1 MGFAVQIGYHGVF
14 QTDRILTVTLSMTAF
29 ARQEQTLDS
38 GTLSWEI
45 RSVNHRYLELSL
57 RMDETFRPLEIAIR
71 KLFAQQVARGKVEA
85 VLRYQPT
92 AADVATLHI
101 DEDLA
106 RAVIDACAKL
116 SDLSPAMAAL
126 DPLRLLQWP
135 GIVSQQQTDAEALN
149 KAVMAVLQTTL
160 KDFVD
165 SRRREGEALAEMLLQ
180 RCEDIAHIA
189 AAVRIKM
196 PQILAQNHAR
206 LLQRLADFQV
216 ELEPERLAQEAALLA
231 QKSDVAEELDRL
243 ENHVNEVRHIL
254 GRNEPVGRRLDFL
267 MQELNREANTLASK
281 SIDTDTTRYAVDL
294 KVLIEQM
301 REQIQNIE

>member
-1 MGFAVQIGYHGVF
+1 
-14 QTDRILTVTLSMTAF
+14 MTAF
-29 ARQEQTLDS
+29 ARQEQTLES
-38 GTLSWEI
+38 GVLSWEI

-57 RMDETFRPLEIAIR
+57 RMDESFRPQEIAIR
-71 KLFAQQVARGKVEA
+71 KLFAQHIARGKVEA
-85 VLRYQPT
+85 VLRFNP
-92 AADVATLHI
+92 AIADGQAIHI
-101 DEDLA
+101 DENLA
-106 RAVIDACAKL
+106 KSVIDACVRL
-116 SDLSPAMAAL
+116 SDLSPATAPL

-135 GIVSQQQTDAEALN
+135 GVVSAQQTDVEALN
-149 KAVMAVLQTTL
+149 AAVLSLL
-160 KDFVD
+160 KNSLQDFVAT
-165 SRRREGEALAEMLLQ
+165 RAREGEALAEMLLQ
-180 RCEDIAHIA
+180 RCQEIAEIA
-189 AAVRIKM
+189 VKVRGQM
-196 PQILAQNHAR
+196 PQILAQNHER
-206 LLQRLADFQV
+206 MMQRLADFTV

-254 GRNEPVGRRLDFL
+254 GRKEPVGRRLDFL

>member
-1 MGFAVQIGYHGVF
+1 M
-14 QTDRILTVTLSMTAF
+14 TLSMTAF

-38 GTLSWEI
+38 GVLSWEI

-57 RMDETFRPLEIAIR
+57 RMDETFRPLEIGIR
-71 KLFAQQVARGKVEA
+71 KLFSQQIARGKVEA
-85 VLRYQPT
+85 VLRFQP
-92 AADVATLHI
+92 AMADSTTLHI
-101 DEDLA
+101 DENLA
-106 RAVIDACAKL
+106 QAVIDACVRL
-116 SDLSPAMAAL
+116 SDLSPATAPL

-135 GIVSQQQTDAEALN
+135 GVVSQQQIDAEALN
-149 KAVMAVLQTTL
+149 SAVMSLLQNTL
-160 KDFVD
+160 NDFIA
-165 SRRREGEALAEMLLQ
+165 SRGREGEALADMLLK
-180 RCEDIAHIA
+180 RCDEIAVIA
-189 AAVRIKM
+189 SSVRSQM
-196 PQILAQNHAR
+196 PQILSQNHAR

>member
-1 MGFAVQIGYHGVF
+1 M
-14 QTDRILTVTLSMTAF
+14 TLSMTAF

-38 GTLSWEI
+38 GILSWEI

-57 RMDETFRPLEIAIR
+57 RMDETFRPLEMAIR
-71 KLFAQQVARGKVEA
+71 KLFSQQIARGKVEA
-85 VLRYQPT
+85 VLRFQP
-92 AADVATLHI
+92 AAANAALQI

-106 RAVIDACAKL
+106 QSVIVACLRLA
-116 SDLSPAMAAL
+116 DLSPATAPL

-135 GIVSQQQTDAEALN
+135 GVVSQQQTDAETLN
-149 KAVMAVLQTTL
+149 TSVMTGLQTTL
-160 KDFVD
+160 EDFIA

-180 RCEDIAHIA
+180 RCDEIAQIA
-189 AAVRIKM
+189 AAVRQQM
-196 PQILAQNHAR
+196 PQILAQNHTR

-216 ELEPERLAQEAALLA
+216 AVEPERLAQEAALLA

-254 GRNEPVGRRLDFL
+254 GRHEPVGRRLDFL

-281 SIDTDTTRYAVDL
+281 SIDTETTRYAVDL

>member
-1 MGFAVQIGYHGVF
+1 
-14 QTDRILTVTLSMTAF
+14 MTAF

-38 GTLSWEI
+38 GVLSWEI

-57 RMDETFRPLEIAIR
+57 RMDDAFRPLEIAIR
-71 KLFAQQVARGKVEA
+71 KLFSQQIARGKVEA
-85 VLRYQPT
+85 VLRFQS
-92 AADVATLHI
+92 AVAENAVLHL
-101 DEDLA
+101 DENLA
-106 RAVIDACAKL
+106 QSVIDACLRL
-116 SDLSPAMAAL
+116 SALSPATASL

-135 GIVSQQQTDAEALN
+135 GVVTQQQTDAETLNASVIAL
-149 KAVMAVLQTTL
+149 LQTTL
-160 KDFVD
+160 EDFIA
-165 SRRREGEALAEMLLQ
+165 SRDREGESLAEILLQ
-180 RCEDIAHIA
+180 RCDEIAQIA
-189 AAVRIKM
+189 GSVRQQM

-216 ELEPERLAQEAALLA
+216 DVEPDRLAQEAALLA

-243 ENHVNEVRHIL
+243 ESHVNEVRHIL
-254 GRNEPVGRRLDFL
+254 SRNEPVGRRLDFL

-281 SIDTDTTRYAVDL
+281 SIDTDTSRYAVDL

>member
-1 MGFAVQIGYHGVF
+1 MGFASEIGYHEYF
-14 QTDRILTVTLSMTAF
+14 EINRIITVTLSMTAF

-38 GTLSWEI
+38 GILSWEI

-57 RMDETFRPLEIAIR
+57 RMDETFRPLEIGIR
-71 KLFAQQVARGKVEA
+71 KLFAQHIARGKVEA
-85 VLRYQPT
+85 VLRFNP
-92 AADVATLHI
+92 AVAGNNALQI

-106 RAVIDACAKL
+106 QAVIDACLRL
-116 SDLSPAMAAL
+116 SALSPATAPL

-135 GIVSQQQTDAEALN
+135 GIVSQQQTDAETLN
-149 KAVMAVLQTTL
+149 ASVMAGLQTTL
-160 KDFVD
+160 EDFIA
-165 SRRREGEALAEMLLQ
+165 SRRREGEALADMLLL
-180 RCEDIAHIA
+180 RCEEIAQIA
-189 AAVRIKM
+189 IAVRQQM
-196 PQILAQNHAR
+196 PEILAQNHAR

-254 GRNEPVGRRLDFL
+254 GRKEPVGRRLDFL